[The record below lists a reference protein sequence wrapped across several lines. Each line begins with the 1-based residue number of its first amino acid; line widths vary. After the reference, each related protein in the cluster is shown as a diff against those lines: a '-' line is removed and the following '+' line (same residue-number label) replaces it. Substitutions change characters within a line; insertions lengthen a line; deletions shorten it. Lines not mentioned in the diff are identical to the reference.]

1 MDTSAPS
8 GRGGFTGR
16 PGGTVT
22 ATRWA
27 ARAGLLAWGFIY
39 VLVGLLAL
47 RVAVGDRKQQADRSG
62 ALAELADHPYGSVLL
77 WALGI
82 GLVGMALWR
91 LAEACFGAAER
102 DGHKARKRLLSLG
115 RCVFYAVLAW
125 SVLSFAAGTGGGG
138 RSSDSESRDVTA
150 RVMRL
155 PAGQWL
161 VAAAAVTIVGI
172 GVWLGVQAVRRSY
185 HDQLKLGEMSPRV
198 RRLVDVAGVGGGVA
212 RALVFVAAGAFAFRA
227 ALDFSPER
235 AKGMDDTLRAFAA
248 TPAGPGLLVAVAA
261 GLVLY
266 GLFAFALARW
276 RRV

>member
-1 MDTSAPS
+1 MDTSAPP
-8 GRGGFTGR
+8 GRGGLTGR
-16 PGGTVT
+16 PEGTVT

-27 ARAGLLAWGFIY
+27 ARAGLLAWGFVY
-39 VLVGLLAL
+39 VLIGLLAL

-62 ALAELADHPYGSVLL
+62 ALAELADHPFGSVLL

-91 LAEACFGAAER
+91 LSEAFFGAAER
-102 DGHKARKRLLSLG
+102 DGRSVRKRLLSVG
-115 RCVFYAVLAW
+115 RCVFYAAFAW

-138 RSSDSESRDVTA
+138 RSSDTQSRDVTA

-161 VAAAAVTIVGI
+161 VAAAAATIVVI

-185 HDQLKLGEMSPRV
+185 HAELKLGEMSPRV
-198 RRLVDVAGVGGGVA
+198 RRVVDVAGVVGGVA
-212 RALVFVAAGAFAFRA
+212 RALVFVGAGSFAFRA
-227 ALDFSPER
+227 AVDFSPER

-248 TPAGPGLLVAVAA
+248 TPAGPGLLGAVAA

>member
-1 MDTSAPS
+1 MGTSAP
-8 GRGGFTGR
+8 TGR
-16 PGGTVT
+16 PALAGRPEGTAT

-27 ARAGLLAWGFIY
+27 ARAGLLAWGFTY

-91 LAEACFGAAER
+91 LSEACFGAAER
-102 DGHKARKRLLSLG
+102 DGHTVRKRLLSAG
-115 RCVFYAVLAW
+115 RCVFYAFFAW
-125 SVLSFAAGTGGGG
+125 SVLAFAAGAGGRG
-138 RSSDSESRDVTA
+138 RSSDTQSRDVTA
-150 RVMRL
+150 RLMRL

-161 VAAAAVTIVGI
+161 VAAAAAIVVI
-172 GVWLGVQAVRRSY
+172 GVWLGVQAVRRTY
-185 HDQLKLGEMSPRV
+185 HAELKTGEMSRRV
-198 RRLVDVAGVGGGVA
+198 RRVVDVAGVGGGVA
-212 RALVFVAAGAFAFRA
+212 RALVFVGAGVFAFRA
-227 ALDFSPER
+227 AVDFSPER

-248 TPAGPGLLVAVAA
+248 TPAGPGLLGAVAA